1 MSLTHPLLTIE
12 AADEPDAYTICV
24 EGELDLAGTSDL
36 QSALANSE
44 LSQADRIVV
53 DLDGLASST
62 PGGLRMLVGAARRS
76 ANNGNRLTLTRGTG
90 EVARMFRL
98 TMLDLTLPF
107 TDPVD
112 AQASAQTPE
121 RVGS

>member
-1 MSLTHPLLTIE
+1 MSLAQPLLTIE
-12 AADEPDAYTICV
+12 AAHEPDAYVIRV

-36 QSALANSE
+36 ESALADAE

-53 DLDGLASST
+53 DLDGLSFIDAS
-62 PGGLRMLVGAARRS
+62 GLGILVGASRRS
-76 ANNGNRLTLTRGTG
+76 ADNGNRLRLTRGTG

-107 TDPVD
+107 TDPVE
-112 AQASAQTPE
+112 AHASSVTPE